1 MPRRFP
7 RSRYPFVLLGL
18 AIACGSGG
26 DSTGPSNPPA
36 ASNLP
41 AELLGEW
48 HYEFIGVPKCD
59 PDTGQCVS
67 TADQSETLTLSSNG
81 HFEHV
86 FTGESNFPPCSLEI
100 LHQSEGAAE
109 VNGST
114 LLLHVSQGRTKSTN
128 TCGDNTDTDEAGNT
142 LTYTW
147 ELSDSAGT
155 QQLILTNDKG
165 TGLGPF
171 DKKP

>member
-1 MPRRFP
+1 M
-7 RSRYPFVLLGL
+7 SSLGL
-18 AIACGSGG
+18 PSATPTPASACPPP
-26 DSTGPSNPPA
+26 TRAKPSP
-36 ASNLP
+36 
-41 AELLGEW
+41 
-48 HYEFIGVPKCD
+48 
-59 PDTGQCVS
+59 
-67 TADQSETLTLSSNG
+67 SSNG